1 MKLKDEIRLIEN
13 DTERIKSEKEEIV
26 SVMSNFSKEVDSFL
40 KEI

>member
-1 MKLKDEIRLIEN
+1 MKLKDEISLIEK
-13 DTERIKSEKEEIV
+13 DTERIKSEKQDII